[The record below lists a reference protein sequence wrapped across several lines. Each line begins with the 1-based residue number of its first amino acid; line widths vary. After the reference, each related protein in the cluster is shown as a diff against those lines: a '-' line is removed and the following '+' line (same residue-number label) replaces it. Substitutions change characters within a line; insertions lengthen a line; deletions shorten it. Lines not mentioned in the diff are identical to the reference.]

1 MLFHVTA
8 RHSVAEC
15 GMYNNDIRQAL
26 QEFASSIPSRCKELG
41 VKVHFAVAGHPD
53 HVFYLLVEADDL
65 TPICVLLCSV
75 PMKQEFD
82 IKPVRSLG
90 MDNLPEYR
98 ASSLTKPI
106 GPS

>member
-8 RHSVAEC
+8 RHDVDNC
-15 GMYNNDIRQAL
+15 GMYNDEVRQAL
-26 QEFASSIPSRCKELG
+26 QEFLPTMPSRCQELD

-65 TPICVLLCSV
+65 TAICTLLCEV

-82 IKPVRSLG
+82 IKPVRML
-90 MDNLPEYR
+90 N
-98 ASSLTKPI
+98 I
-106 GPS
+106 

>member
-8 RHSVAEC
+8 RHDVNNC
-15 GMYNNDIRQAL
+15 GMYSDEVRQAL
-26 QEFASSIPSRCKELG
+26 QEFLPTMPSRCQELD

-65 TPICVLLCSV
+65 TSICTLLCEV

-82 IKPVRSLG
+82 IKPVRTL
-90 MDNLPEYR
+90 N
-98 ASSLTKPI
+98 I
-106 GPS
+106 